1 MAIFL
6 KTLGFGLYVW
16 TDENGSFRI
25 ANDTILSLHADVL
38 RGSSR
43 VPEPL
48 RTSARE
54 AILFYSII
62 LAFACGRV
70 IRYVWTGPKY

>member
-1 MAIFL
+1 MEIFL
-6 KTLGFGLYVW
+6 KRWVLASTCGRTKTEVFESQMILFLASTQTFLG
-16 TDENGSFRI
+16 
-25 ANDTILSLHADVL
+25 
-38 RGSSR
+38 GSSR